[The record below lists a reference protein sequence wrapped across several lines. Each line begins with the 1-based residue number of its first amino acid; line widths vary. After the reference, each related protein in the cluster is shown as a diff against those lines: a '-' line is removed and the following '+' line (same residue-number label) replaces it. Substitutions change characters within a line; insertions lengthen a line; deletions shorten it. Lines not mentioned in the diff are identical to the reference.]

1 MLFIYFVCFNLDI
14 FLQIVLL
21 LLTMNLQICFP
32 YLSTYILDRTLYLS
46 SVWWSY
52 LQWFSPSLPLS
63 LSPSLLPPSFLTP
76 SFLLPSSFLPPSFLS
91 PSLPPFYL
99 PPFLLPLLLAF
110 NIHYISLF
118 SSSFPYFSLFCPTP
132 LFQSY
137 TDNLSAVVLENN
149 NDDDN
154 NITSYS
160 SGSQK
165 KSEIET
171 DRLKSQ
177 ITPLGFHLA
186 ALPINPRIGKLILF
200 GKYCTFCFNS
210 D

>member
-1 MLFIYFVCFNLDI
+1 MRTTKIVIIEWNILFKMLFIYFVCFNLYI
-14 FLQIVLL
+14 FLLIVLL
-21 LLTMNLQICFP
+21 LLIIHLQICFP
-32 YLSTYILDRTLYLS
+32 SLSTSLLDRTLYLS

-52 LQWFSPSLPLS
+52 LQWFSPSLP
-63 LSPSLLPPSFLTP
+63 PC
-76 SFLLPSSFLPPSFLS
+76 FLPPFL
-91 PSLPPFYL
+91 PLFL

-110 NIHYISLF
+110 NIHYTSLF
-118 SSSFPYFSLFCPTP
+118 PPSFAHLSLICPIP

-154 NITSYS
+154 TNTSYS

-210 D
+210 L